1 MAWIRWRWGVGGC
14 VLALAC
20 GGNGGD
26 DGATSQA
33 DGTDDASDDDDDDGP
48 TDPSADD
55 DDGPTDPSADDDDDD
70 DTSAD
75 DSITDTDPS
84 ETSASSDDGPESTTG
99 AEMWCGIQ
107 EEVGDAPWFE
117 LSHYGDPVVD
127 GSVLS
132 LECGGQGSWM
142 FFLSAD
148 IGGWTPDEEHVYF
161 SVTVDVPGQ
170 EGPTGHFF
178 QSTMYGQYVGCEE
191 FDGGGAPAGIAIIP
205 PDTITDLTV
214 LDGLPGTL
222 HVELLADGNPTLDA
236 EIELAIPPELNPE
249 KGCNPF
255 G

>member
-1 MAWIRWRWGVGGC
+1 MAWIGWRWGVGGC

-20 GGNGGD
+20 GGNGSD

-33 DGTDDASDDDDDDGP
+33 DGTDDAADDDDDDGP

-55 DDGPTDPSADDDDDD
+55 DDDGPTDPSADDDD

-84 ETSASSDDGPESTTG
+84 ETSSDEGPESTTG
-99 AEMWCGIQ
+99 EDTLCGIQ

-148 IGGWTPDEEHVYF
+148 IGGWTPAEEHVYF

-214 LDGLPGTL
+214 LDGLAGTL